1 MPLNP
6 VLEFSTAWVINAVL
20 VLARVSGIVALVGIP
35 GLKQFPAQAKIILAL
50 ALTVLFTPFAWGR
63 ADAALLATSGAVWTL
78 AGWVAAEAVFG
89 LAVGAAV
96 ALLLEAFGL
105 AAQVLG
111 FQAGYSYV
119 NMVDPTTQVDASIL
133 NVLLTLLGSL
143 LFFAF
148 DLHLF
153 VIGALAE
160 SFHRRP
166 LGSFSTSPLDGM
178 MMVRLGGSVF
188 QTAVRLALPVM
199 AVLLLIDLILGL
211 LNQINSRL
219 QLLTLAFPAKIVA
232 AMALLYPVTLVAPR
246 LFHDLAVEV
255 RQAISLFIER

>member
-1 MPLNP
+1 MLLNP

-20 VLARVSGIVALVGIP
+20 VLARVSAIVALVPIP
-35 GLKQFPAQAKIILAL
+35 GLRQFPAQAKIILAL
-50 ALTVLFTPFAWGR
+50 GLTVLFMPFAWGR
-63 ADAALLATSGAVWTL
+63 ADAAFLHTSGAVWTL
-78 AGWVAAEAVFG
+78 AGWVTAEAVFG

-148 DLHLF
+148 DVHLL
-153 VIGALAE
+153 VIGALVE
-160 SFHRRP
+160 SFNRWP
-166 LGSFSTSPLDGM
+166 LGSLSTSPAHEM
-178 MMVRLGGSVF
+178 AMVHLGGLVF
-188 QTAVRLALPVM
+188 QTAVRLALPVI
-199 AVLLLIDLILGL
+199 AVLLLIDLTLGL

-232 AMALLYPVTLVAPR
+232 AIALLYPVTLVAPR
-246 LFHDLAVEV
+246 LFYDLAIEAQRVIALV
-255 RQAISLFIER
+255 IER

>member
-1 MPLNP
+1 MLNP
-6 VLEFSTAWVINAVL
+6 VLEFSTAWLINAVL
-20 VLARVSGIVALVGIP
+20 VLARVAGIVALAPIP
-35 GLKQFPAQAKIILAL
+35 GLRQSPAQTKIILAL
-50 ALTVLFTPFAWGR
+50 GLTALFTPLAWGR
-63 ADAALLATSGAVWTL
+63 ADAAFPHTSGAVWTL

-89 LAVGAAV
+89 LTVGVGV

-119 NMVDPTTQVDASIL
+119 NMVDPTTQVDASIP
-133 NVLLTLLGSL
+133 NVMLTLLGSL

-166 LGSFSTSPLDGM
+166 LGSWSTSPLDGM
-178 MMVRLGGSVF
+178 MMIRLGGLVF

-199 AVLLLIDLILGL
+199 AVLLLIDLTLGL

-246 LFHDLAVEV
+246 LFHDLAVETQRV
-255 RQAISLFIER
+255 ISLLIER

>member
-35 GLKQFPAQAKIILAL
+35 GLRQFPAQAKIILAL